1 MKQIRW
7 AFDETDKVG
16 IKKQIRWAFDET
28 DKVGI

>member
-7 AFDETDKVG
+7 VFDETDKVG